1 MIDSFGKF
9 PSGILQGNL
18 FFPGSYDECLAT
30 TVINGS
36 GGNQQQNIFNPK
48 YCQINFPA
56 EQVSWN
62 AKKILSYFSREYLI
76 TKNKLYMLPKWSFKN
91 KWNHLMNQFHHILI

>member
-1 MIDSFGKF
+1 MIDSFGKL

-18 FFPGSYDECLAT
+18 FFPGSYDECLST

-62 AKKILSYFSREYLI
+62 AK
-76 TKNKLYMLPKWSFKN
+76 NNSF
-91 KWNHLMNQFHHILI
+91 LFFAIIFDY